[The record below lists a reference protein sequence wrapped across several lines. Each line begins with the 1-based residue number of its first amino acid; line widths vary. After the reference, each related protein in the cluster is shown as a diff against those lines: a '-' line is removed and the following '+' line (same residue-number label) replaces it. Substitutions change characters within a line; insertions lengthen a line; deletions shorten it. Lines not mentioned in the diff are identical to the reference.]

1 MRRTLQAFCQSYYMA
16 HSIPLTHCH
25 GQTVYYSS
33 FEESLGMP
41 QQILPFGVIGLRNP
55 DFLVTAGDMFYGCI
69 HIIDTDHRIVV
80 GPVCCVPANN
90 FVVQTFMEE
99 NSIPPIK
106 REEAAVFLRRIPL
119 MNNGQFMKVLEFLHY
134 TLNREQIELMD
145 HFYPNHQR
153 QITKMS
159 ETEVARSFAEHE
171 TVPVHNTYHFEQ
183 ELYRIIKQGD
193 TVGLNKLLRHT
204 GTLQAGVLA
213 DTPLRQ
219 MKNQFIGTVTKVGM
233 LGAIPGG
240 LDTEQVYALIDLYI
254 QKAER
259 MHSVDEIH
267 ELQYSMVMD
276 FCQRTAA
283 TKTPEGLSEE
293 LHRCMT
299 YIRNN
304 TDQVISIAD
313 VAAQI
318 NRSESY
324 TIRKFKEELGI
335 TVGEYIT
342 GCKIE
347 VAKRLLAYSDK
358 SLAEISFYLCFSSQS
373 YFQNVF
379 KKRIG
384 VTPMQYRKQKQ
395 A

>member
-1 MRRTLQAFCQSYYMA
+1 
-16 HSIPLTHCH
+16 
-25 GQTVYYSS
+25 
-33 FEESLGMP
+33 MP